1 MRVAL
6 PMTSA
11 CALVLTTLAGTA
23 PAVAGAG
30 HHDPDGHHASPS
42 TASHPAAHVD
52 RTVLVEA
59 RDVEFDLAT
68 LEVAAGETIRFVV
81 TNRGDFP
88 HDFTLG
94 DPDTQHAH
102 REVMASM
109 MEEGETGHHGSHG
122 HGQTNAIMLQPGETK
137 ELVWTFAPADAFEFA
152 CNIPGH
158 YESGMM
164 GVMEIEPRIIPASA
178 S

>member
-6 PMTSA
+6 PLTSA
-11 CALVLTTLAGTA
+11 CAFVLATLASTA
-23 PAVAGAG
+23 PAVGGAG
-30 HHDPDGHHASPS
+30 HHGPNGQHGDHRTVSRQ
-42 TASHPAAHVD
+42 AAGVD

-68 LEVAAGETIRFVV
+68 IEVTAGETIRFVV
-81 TNRGDFP
+81 TNRGDFA

-94 DPDTQHAH
+94 DPHTQRAH
-102 REVMASM
+102 REVMAAM
-109 MEEGETGHHGSHG
+109 MEAGEAGHHGAHG
-122 HGQTNAIMLQPGETK
+122 HGQANAIMLQPGETK
-137 ELVWTFAPADAFEFA
+137 ELIWTFAAADAFEFA

-164 GVMEIEPRIIPASA
+164 GVIEIEPRIIPAS
-178 S
+178 SP